1 MLASKDGKVGKQ
13 GEHHQP
19 SDSTKLCP
27 CGPGDASQF
36 DHVGKT
42 TVVAGP
48 GPAGV
53 FQAEGFAEGRKNE
66 ETQEAGMCQRGG
78 MVVFKMFQPF

>member
-1 MLASKDGKVGKQ
+1 MRNSEDERLETH

-19 SDSTKLCP
+19 PESKGSGCVNPVD
-27 CGPGDASQF
+27 Q
-36 DHVGKT
+36 VGKT
-42 TVVAGP
+42 RVVAGP

-78 MVVFKMFQPF
+78 MVVFKMF